1 MVVEERSVIEILA
14 VFGFF
19 LMWGVALL
27 VFNRTTVPR
36 IDRRIE
42 EAGYS
47 REMSI
52 DVMGT
57 RALWFSDVLALGF
70 LGISSSKYPFING
83 ELINKHATR
92 YDRALGF
99 IVSSSLYGMLVV
111 LFVAWLIRKVI
122 L

>member
-1 MVVEERSVIEILA
+1 VVEERSVIEILA

-42 EAGYS
+42 EAGQS

>member
-1 MVVEERSVIEILA
+1 MTDERSMIEILA

-19 LMWGVALL
+19 LVWGVALL

-52 DVMGT
+52 DIMGA

-83 ELINKHATR
+83 ELINEYATR

-99 IVSSSLYGMLVV
+99 IVSSSLYGMLLV

-122 L
+122 H

>member
-1 MVVEERSVIEILA
+1 MIEARSVIEILA

-19 LMWGVALL
+19 LLWGVALL

-83 ELINKHATR
+83 ELINEYATR

-99 IVSSSLYGMLVV
+99 IVSSSLYGMLLV

-122 L
+122 H